1 MSNDD
6 VISKDQFRDRK
17 ITFASTERI
26 EAVAQIAG
34 EFMEEI
40 FELQPGEYVISDE
53 SDVRDFTEMASSDTS
68 EIWTRIKDRY
78 GIEESDVGSGRFLDI
93 FAEVA
98 RRRDPQ

>member
-34 EFMEEI
+34 EFMEGI

-53 SDVRDFTEMASSDTS
+53 ADVRDFTEMASSDTS
-68 EIWTRIKDRY
+68 EIWTRIKGRY
-78 GIEESDVGSGRFLDI
+78 GIEESDVGSGRFPDI

-98 RRRDPQ
+98 RRRNLQ